1 MDNLIDSLEF
11 RDTPQGRLGIAWETW
26 SEIEGELENDPPCQ
40 CVDCRR
46 MPC

>member
-11 RDTPQGRLGIAWETW
+11 RDTPQGRWGIAWETW
-26 SEIEGELENDPPCQ
+26 DEIKGELENDPPCQ
-40 CVDCRR
+40 CIDCRR